1 MIRATAI
8 AALAAGLAAISV
20 SVCVTGKTPS
30 AGSAAS
36 DRPVIQRVDPA
47 LDAIVA
53 AGTKVETV
61 ADGFVFT
68 EGPMWRDGRL
78 WFSDLRGDT
87 VYAVTPDGQKQV
99 LIAHAGGYPNM
110 PAGSNLGPNAMVP
123 APDGSVLLVQQG
135 GRNISRIG
143 ADMKLTSVVSSYNGK
158 RINSP
163 NDLVYAPD
171 GSLYFTDPPFGLLKG
186 DDDPAKE
193 QSFNG
198 VYRYADGKVTAVVT
212 DLAMPNGIALSNDGK
227 TLYVNNYGP
236 DMKLVAYDIQPDGSV
251 SNGRALIT
259 YTENQ
264 GAGGPDGLKVDSAGH
279 IWATGPGGIRIL
291 TPQGKILGFIRMPAQ
306 TANLAFGGA
315 DGKTVFITSSGTIY
329 KLHSQVAGT
338 MPLYEGAASNR
349 ASAQAAHS
357 MPVVASHETAP
368 DPAPK
373 LIDRRCTS
381 CHGTQQI
388 YQERKTAKGWAD
400 TVEKMINM
408 GADLSD
414 DEASMVT
421 HYLTEH
427 YPAS

>member
-1 MIRATAI
+1 MIRTTAI
-8 AALAAGLAAISV
+8 AALAGLAAISL
-20 SVCVTGKTPS
+20 SVCVTGKTAS
-30 AGSAAS
+30 AAAAAS
-36 DRPVIQRVDPA
+36 DRPVIQRLDPA
-47 LDAIVA
+47 LDAIIA
-53 AGTKVETV
+53 PGTKVETV

-87 VYAVTPDGQKQV
+87 VYAVTPDGRKQV

-123 APDGSVLLVQQG
+123 APDGTVLLVQQG
-135 GRNISRIG
+135 GRQISRIG
-143 ADMKLTSVVSSYNGK
+143 ADMKLTPVVGSYNGK

-193 QSFNG
+193 QTFNG
-198 VYRYADGKVTAVVT
+198 VYRYADGKLTPVIT
-212 DLAMPNGIALSNDGK
+212 DLGLPNGIALSNDGK

-236 DMKLVAYDIQPDGSV
+236 DMKLMAYDIRPDGSV
-251 SNGRALIT
+251 ANGRALIT
-259 YTENQ
+259 YTEKQ
-264 GAGGPDGLKVDSAGH
+264 GVGGPDGLKVDSGGN

-291 TPQGKILGFIRMPAQ
+291 TPQGKVLGFIRMPAQ
-306 TANLAFGGA
+306 TANLAFGGV

-338 MPLYEGAASNR
+338 MPLYQRAASDR
-349 ASAQAAHS
+349 ASAQTSTPPVAAS
-357 MPVVASHETAP
+357 ETAP
-368 DPAPK
+368 DPVRK
-373 LIDRRCTS
+373 LIDQRCTS
-381 CHGTQQI
+381 CHGTEQI

-400 TVEKMINM
+400 TVTKMVNM

-414 DEASMVT
+414 DEAKAVT
-421 HYLTEH
+421 AYLTQH